1 MINAESLPASR
12 QQVRDL
18 TDALR
23 RQPKSFVQALIDAV
37 SVEKDPDRHLDREI
51 WGAHPSARRVR
62 AAAAQNLSTA
72 IARRQAVLDD
82 SVSRRDVATA
92 LGKSDQ
98 AVSAMLERQA
108 LVGLKL
114 GREWRIPR
122 WQMAPGLA
130 TGIVPGVRELAT
142 AYLDGV
148 VSLAGWVQLP
158 NPDLGGMTP
167 RDALLR
173 GAIDDVIASARTA

>member
-1 MINAESLPASR
+1 MIDAESLPASR
-12 QQVRDL
+12 QQVQAL

-23 RQPKSFVQALIDAV
+23 RQPRSFVQALIDAV
-37 SVEKDPDRHLDREI
+37 GVEKDPDRHLDREI
-51 WGAHPSARRVR
+51 WGVDPSARRVR

-72 IARRQAVLDD
+72 VARRQAVIDD
-82 SVSRRDVATA
+82 SVSRRDVADA

-148 VSLAGWVQLP
+148 VSLSEWVRLP
-158 NPDLGGMTP
+158 NPDLGGTTP
-167 RDALLR
+167 RDALLH
-173 GAIDDVIASARTA
+173 GAIDAVVVAARTA